1 MAKNGGRIS
10 DDELARLKAS
20 VSLEAVVKAAGVR
33 LEKRGHDL
41 VGCCPFHDDKT
52 PSFSVTP
59 DKGLWRC
66 FGACDGGGDVITFLM
81 KSERV
86 SFRHAVELLRSQAGV
101 VDVSADVPAKVKSK
115 PALTPLAAPEEDVAL
130 LARVSDYYHEC
141 LKRTPEALAYLTGRG
156 IDAAAVVDAFGL
168 GFADRSLCYVLTGP
182 KMRSRLQGLG
192 VLRETGHEHLRGS
205 LVVPIRDEEGRVV
218 NLYGRKIRDDLRTGT
233 AYHLY
238 LPGPHRGV
246 FNLDGIRGQAPENG
260 KEVILCEAPID
271 AMTAYAAG
279 FSHVTSAY
287 GAGGFTDDILQAFIR
302 HGVKRVL
309 IAFDRDTAGDKGAA
323 KVAEILHQHGIEAYR
338 VRLPHGMDIN
348 AYALSVAD
356 PAEALAEMFRAAQ
369 WMDMPAALAPK
380 PAETETPAPDPET
393 PSPVAPS
400 LASLDPDP
408 APRVVPTASPV
419 PAGPEA
425 LPAFEMA
432 QGLCEL
438 TLKLGERVWRVRGLE
453 KNTTTESLKINLMVR
468 LGDGFHVDGLDLLS
482 AKARGS
488 YIAEAANELSLAPE
502 VIKRDLGHILLRL
515 EALQDERLNAT
526 AQGKAAAD
534 VTMTADEEAA
544 ALAWLKSPDL
554 LDRIVQDIAACGV
567 VGEACNVQAVYLAAL
582 SRKLDKPLAVLIQST
597 SAAGKSALMDAVLDM
612 VPEEERVSYSA
623 MTGQSLFY
631 LGEADLKH
639 KALAIAEEEG
649 VRQAAYALKLL
660 QSQGSL
666 TIASTGKDPATG
678 KLVTQDYRVEGPV
691 ALMLTTT
698 AIDLDEELR
707 NRCLVLSVDE
717 SRDQTRAIHARQRF
731 EETLE
736 GLEAT
741 EDESHVVTL
750 HRNAQRLLKPVKVV
764 NPYAES
770 LTFRDDQTRTRR
782 DHRKYLGLIRA
793 IALLHQHQRP
803 AKTLKRRNGSEVAYI
818 EATLGDIE
826 AANKLAH
833 AVLGYSLD
841 ELPPQTRRLLNL
853 IRQMVTARAEAEGQT
868 PKDVRFTRKEIRDHT
883 GCGDTQAKV
892 HLARLIELEYVFLC
906 RLRHNDQTNP
916 YVYELAWEGQ
926 GVDGA
931 SFLMGLI
938 PAQALDGNIAGYDPQ
953 RSGLAEDRAE
963 PGRPEIGGVSAGCR
977 GAEKPLNTMP
987 DIVLREAIP
996 ETCENARSRSEK
1008 APVIVVPQKV
1018 HLNGAALAG

>member
-1 MAKNGGRIS
+1 M
-10 DDELARLKAS
+10 
-20 VSLEAVVKAAGVR
+20 
-33 LEKRGHDL
+33 
-41 VGCCPFHDDKT
+41 
-52 PSFSVTP
+52 
-59 DKGLWRC
+59 
-66 FGACDGGGDVITFLM
+66 
-81 KSERV
+81 
-86 SFRHAVELLRSQAGV
+86 
-101 VDVSADVPAKVKSK
+101 
-115 PALTPLAAPEEDVAL
+115 
-130 LARVSDYYHEC
+130 
-141 LKRTPEALAYLTGRG
+141 
-156 IDAAAVVDAFGL
+156 
-168 GFADRSLCYVLTGP
+168 
-182 KMRSRLQGLG
+182 
-192 VLRETGHEHLRGS
+192 
-205 LVVPIRDEEGRVV
+205 
-218 NLYGRKIRDDLRTGT
+218 
-233 AYHLY
+233 
-238 LPGPHRGV
+238 
-246 FNLDGIRGQAPENG
+246 
-260 KEVILCEAPID
+260 
-271 AMTAYAAG
+271 
-279 FSHVTSAY
+279 
-287 GAGGFTDDILQAFIR
+287 
-302 HGVKRVL
+302 
-309 IAFDRDTAGDKGAA
+309 
-323 KVAEILHQHGIEAYR
+323 
-338 VRLPHGMDIN
+338 
-348 AYALSVAD
+348 
-356 PAEALAEMFRAAQ
+356 
-369 WMDMPAALAPK
+369 
-380 PAETETPAPDPET
+380 
-393 PSPVAPS
+393 
-400 LASLDPDP
+400 
-408 APRVVPTASPV
+408 
-419 PAGPEA
+419 
-425 LPAFEMA
+425 
-432 QGLCEL
+432 
-438 TLKLGERVWRVRGLE
+438 
-453 KNTTTESLKINLMVR
+453 
-468 LGDGFHVDGLDLLS
+468 
-482 AKARGS
+482 
-488 YIAEAANELSLAPE
+488 
-502 VIKRDLGHILLRL
+502 
-515 EALQDERLNAT
+515 NAT

-554 LDRIVQDIAACGV
+554 LDRIVADIAACGV

-803 AKTLKRRNGSEVAYI
+803 AKTLKRRDGSEVAYI

-853 IRQMVTARAEAEGQT
+853 IRQMVTERAEAESLH
-868 PKDVRFTRKEIRDHT
+868 PKEVRFTRKELRDYT

-938 PAQALDGNIAGYDPQ
+938 PAQALDGNMTGYDPQ
-953 RSGLAEDRAE
+953 RSGLVEDRAE
-963 PGRPEIGGVSAGCR
+963 PGRPEIGGVSVGCR
-977 GAEKPLNTMP
+977 GAETLVNAMP
-987 DIVLREAIP
+987 DKGLREVLS
-996 ETCENARSRSEK
+996 ETCENARSRPEK
-1008 APVIVVPQKV
+1008 SPVIVVPQKV